1 MFDLRYHVA
10 SLAAVFLALL
20 IGILVGVGISG
31 RVDEQQNDLLRERID
46 RLEAEV
52 QSAGEQRAGLAREQK
67 AARAFME
74 DAYPQLIEDRLKGK
88 RIAVLFVGSVHTGL
102 RDQVERTLA
111 DAGARRP
118 LRVRA
123 LNLPMNV
130 EQVDKALDG
139 HADLERYR
147 GDSALDDLG
156 RELGTEF
163 VSGGQTP
170 AWDVLTPLLVKERA
184 GRLTRPA
191 DGVVVVRTTD
201 PQRGETARFL
211 AAFYAG
217 LADSGVPAVGV
228 ETAGENP
235 SAVPV
240 WSRNG
245 LSTVDDVELRAGR
258 LALALLLAGGRPGS
272 YGLKETA
279 DDGLVPPLESVPTE
293 AGG

>member
-31 RVDEQQNDLLRERID
+31 R
-46 RLEAEV
+46 
-52 QSAGEQRAGLAREQK
+52 EQRAGLAREQK

-74 DAYPQLIEDRLKGK
+74 DAYPQLIADRLKGK
-88 RIAVLFVGSVHTGL
+88 RIAILFVGSVNTGV
-102 RDQVERTLA
+102 RDQVERALA
-111 DAGARRP
+111 EAGARRP
-118 LRVRA
+118 LRMRA

-130 EQVDKALDG
+130 EQVDRALDG

-147 GDSALDDLG
+147 GDGSLADLG

-163 VSGGQTP
+163 VVGGQTP
-170 AWDVLTPLLVKERA
+170 AWDALTPVLVKERA
-184 GRLTRPA
+184 GRLSRSA
-191 DGVVVVRTTD
+191 DGAVVVRTTE

-211 AAFYAG
+211 AAFYSG

-228 ETAGENP
+228 ETSRANP

-240 WSRNG
+240 WSRND
-245 LSTVDDVELRAGR
+245 LSTVDDVDQRAGR
-258 LALALLLAGGRPGS
+258 LALTLLLAGGRPGD

-279 DDGLVPPLESVPTE
+279 DDGLVPPLDSVPTE

>member
-52 QSAGEQRAGLAREQK
+52 QSAGEQRAGLVREQK
-67 AARAFME
+67 AGRAFME
-74 DAYPQLIEDRLKGK
+74 DAYPQLIDDRLKGK

-102 RDQVERTLA
+102 RDQVERALA

-118 LRVRA
+118 VRMRA
-123 LNLPMNV
+123 LNLPMNL
-130 EQVDKALDG
+130 EQVDQALDG
-139 HADLERYR
+139 QAELERYR
-147 GDSALDDLG
+147 GDGNLEDLG

-163 VSGGQTP
+163 VVGGQTP
-170 AWDVLTPLLVKERA
+170 AWDALTPVLVKERS
-184 GRLTRPA
+184 GRLSRPA
-191 DGVVVVRTTD
+191 DGAVVVRTTE

-211 AAFYAG
+211 GAFYGG
-217 LADSGVPAVGV
+217 LANSGVPVVGV
-228 ETAGENP
+228 ERAEENP

-240 WSRNG
+240 WSRAG
-245 LSTVDDVELRAGR
+245 LSTVDDVDERSGR
-258 LALALLLAGGRPGS
+258 LALALLLAGGRSGD

-279 DDGLVPPLESVPTE
+279 DDGLVPPLDSVPTE

>member
-52 QSAGEQRAGLAREQK
+52 QNAGEQRAGLAREQK

-74 DAYPQLIEDRLKGK
+74 DAYPQLIADRLKGK
-88 RIAVLFVGSVHTGL
+88 RIAILFVGSVNTGV
-102 RDQVERTLA
+102 RDQVERALA
-111 DAGARRP
+111 EAGARRP
-118 LRVRA
+118 LRMRA

-130 EQVDKALDG
+130 EQVDRVLDG

-147 GDSALDDLG
+147 GDGSLADLG

-163 VSGGQTP
+163 VVGGQTP
-170 AWDVLTPLLVKERA
+170 AWDALTPVLVKERA
-184 GRLTRPA
+184 GRLSRSA
-191 DGVVVVRTTD
+191 DGAVVVRTTE

-211 AAFYAG
+211 AAFYSG

-228 ETAGENP
+228 ETSRANP

-240 WSRNG
+240 WSQND
-245 LSTVDDVELRAGR
+245 LSTVDDVDQRAGR
-258 LALALLLAGGRPGS
+258 LALALLLAGGRPGD

-279 DDGLVPPLESVPTE
+279 GDGLVPPLDSVPTE

>member
-1 MFDLRYHVA
+1 
-10 SLAAVFLALL
+10 
-20 IGILVGVGISG
+20 VGISG

-52 QSAGEQRAGLAREQK
+52 QNAGDQRAGLVREQK

-74 DAYPQLIEDRLKGK
+74 DAYPQLIADRLKGK
-88 RIAVLFVGSVHTGL
+88 RIAILFVGSVNTGV
-102 RDQVERTLA
+102 RDQVVRALA

-118 LRVRA
+118 LRLRA

-130 EQVDKALDG
+130 EQVDRALDG

-147 GDSALDDLG
+147 GDGSLADLG

-163 VSGGQTP
+163 VVGGQTP
-170 AWDVLTPLLVKERA
+170 AWDALTPVLVKERA
-184 GRLTRPA
+184 GRLSRTA
-191 DGVVVVRTTD
+191 DGAVVVRTSD

-211 AAFYAG
+211 AAFYSG
-217 LADSGVPAVGV
+217 LADSGVPVVGV
-228 ETAGENP
+228 ETSGANP

-240 WSRNG
+240 WSEND
-245 LSTVDDVELRAGR
+245 LSTVDHIDVRSGR
-258 LALALLLAGGRPGS
+258 LALALLLAGGRPGD

-279 DDGLVPPLESVPTE
+279 DDGLLPPLDSVPTE

>member
-52 QSAGEQRAGLAREQK
+52 QSAGEQRSGLVREQK

-102 RDQVERTLA
+102 RDQVVRALT
-111 DAGARRP
+111 DAGARPP
-118 LRVRA
+118 LRLRA
-123 LNLPMNV
+123 LNLPMSV
-130 EQVDKALDG
+130 ERVDRALDG
-139 HADLERYR
+139 QAELERFR
-147 GDSALDDLG
+147 GEGALEDLG

-163 VSGGQTP
+163 VAGGQTP
-170 AWDVLTPLLVKERA
+170 AWDALTPVLVKERS
-184 GRLTRPA
+184 GRMSRPA
-191 DGVVVVRTTD
+191 DGAVVVRTSE

-211 AAFYAG
+211 GALYSG
-217 LADSGVPAVGV
+217 LADTGVPVVGV
-228 ETAGENP
+228 ERAEENP
-235 SAVPV
+235 SAVPI
-240 WSRNG
+240 WSRTG
-245 LSTVDDVELRAGR
+245 LSTVDDVDERSGR
-258 LALALLLAGGRPGS
+258 LALALLLAGGRPGD

-279 DDGLVPPLESVPTE
+279 DDGLVPPLDSVPTE

>member
-52 QSAGEQRAGLAREQK
+52 QSAGEQRAGLVREQK

-74 DAYPQLIEDRLKGK
+74 DAYPRLIEDRLKGK

-102 RDQVERTLA
+102 RDQVERALA
-111 DAGARRP
+111 DAGARTP
-118 LRVRA
+118 LRLRA

-130 EQVDKALDG
+130 EQVDQALEG
-139 HADLERYR
+139 QADLERLR
-147 GDSALDDLG
+147 GNGALEGLG

-163 VSGGQTP
+163 VIGGQTP
-170 AWDVLTPLLVKERA
+170 AWDALTPVLVKERS
-184 GRLTRPA
+184 GRLSRPA
-191 DGVVVVRTTD
+191 DGVVVVRTTG

-211 AAFYAG
+211 SGFYAG

-228 ETAGENP
+228 ERVEENP

-240 WSRNG
+240 WSRTG
-245 LSTVDDVELRAGR
+245 LSTVDDVDERSGR
-258 LALALLLAGGRPGS
+258 LALALLLAGGRSGD

-279 DDGLVPPLESVPTE
+279 DDGLVPPLDSVPAE

>member
-52 QSAGEQRAGLAREQK
+52 QNAGEQRAGLVREQK

-74 DAYPQLIEDRLKGK
+74 DAYPQLIADRLKGK
-88 RIAVLFVGSVHTGL
+88 RIAILFVGSVKTGV
-102 RDQVERTLA
+102 RDQVERALA
-111 DAGARRP
+111 EAGARRP
-118 LRVRA
+118 LRMRA

-130 EQVDKALDG
+130 EQVDRALDG

-147 GDSALDDLG
+147 GNGSLADLG

-163 VSGGQTP
+163 VVGGQTP
-170 AWDVLTPLLVKERA
+170 AWDALTPVLVKERA
-184 GRLTRPA
+184 GRLSRQA
-191 DGVVVVRTTD
+191 DGAVVVRTTD

-211 AAFYAG
+211 AAFYSG
-217 LADSGVPAVGV
+217 LADSGVPAIGV
-228 ETAGENP
+228 ETSGANP

-240 WSRNG
+240 WSQND
-245 LSTVDDVELRAGR
+245 LSTVDDVDQRAGR
-258 LALALLLAGGRPGS
+258 LALALLLAGGRPGD

-279 DDGLVPPLESVPTE
+279 DDGLVPPLDSVPTE

>member
-52 QSAGEQRAGLAREQK
+52 QNAGEQRAGLAREQK

-74 DAYPQLIEDRLKGK
+74 DAYPQLIADRLKGK
-88 RIAVLFVGSVHTGL
+88 RIAILFVGSVNTGV
-102 RDQVERTLA
+102 RDQVERALA
-111 DAGARRP
+111 EAGARRP
-118 LRVRA
+118 LRMRA

-130 EQVDKALDG
+130 EQVDRALDG

-147 GDSALDDLG
+147 GDGSLADLG

-163 VSGGQTP
+163 VVGGQTP
-170 AWDVLTPLLVKERA
+170 AWDALTPVLVKERA
-184 GRLTRPA
+184 GRLSRSA
-191 DGVVVVRTTD
+191 DGAVVVRTTE

-211 AAFYAG
+211 AAFYSG

-228 ETAGENP
+228 ETSRANP

-240 WSRNG
+240 WSQND
-245 LSTVDDVELRAGR
+245 LSTVDDVDQRAGR
-258 LALALLLAGGRPGS
+258 LALTLLLAGGRPGD

-279 DDGLVPPLESVPTE
+279 DDGLVPPLDSVPTE

>member
-52 QSAGEQRAGLAREQK
+52 QNAGEQRAGLVREQK

-74 DAYPQLIEDRLKGK
+74 DAYPQLIADRLKGK
-88 RIAVLFVGSVHTGL
+88 RIAILFVGSVNTGV
-102 RDQVERTLA
+102 RDQVERALA
-111 DAGARRP
+111 EAGARRP
-118 LRVRA
+118 LRMRA

-130 EQVDKALDG
+130 EQVDRALDG

-147 GDSALDDLG
+147 GDGSLADLG

-163 VSGGQTP
+163 VVGGQTP
-170 AWDVLTPLLVKERA
+170 AWDALTPVLVRERA
-184 GRLTRPA
+184 GRLSRSA
-191 DGVVVVRTTD
+191 DGAVVVRTTE

-211 AAFYAG
+211 AAFYSG
-217 LADSGVPAVGV
+217 LADNGVPAVGV
-228 ETAGENP
+228 ETSRANP

-240 WSRNG
+240 WSRND
-245 LSTVDDVELRAGR
+245 LSTVDDVDQRAGR
-258 LALALLLAGGRPGS
+258 LALALLLAGGRPGD

-279 DDGLVPPLESVPTE
+279 DDGLAPPLDSVPTE

>member
-52 QSAGEQRAGLAREQK
+52 QSAGEQRAGLVREQK

-102 RDQVERTLA
+102 RDQVERALA
-111 DAGARRP
+111 DAGARRA
-118 LRVRA
+118 LRLRA

-130 EQVDKALDG
+130 EQVDRALDG
-139 HADLERYR
+139 HAELERFR
-147 GDSALDDLG
+147 GDGALEDLG
-156 RELGTEF
+156 RELGREF
-163 VSGGQTP
+163 VAGGQTP
-170 AWDVLTPLLVKERA
+170 AWDVLTPVLVKERA
-184 GRLTRPA
+184 GRLSRPA
-191 DGVVVVRTTD
+191 DGAVVVRTTG

-211 AAFYAG
+211 AGFYAG

-228 ETAGENP
+228 ERVEENP
-235 SAVPV
+235 SAVPI
-240 WSRNG
+240 WSRTG
-245 LSTVDDVELRAGR
+245 LSTVDDVDERSGR
-258 LALALLLAGGRPGS
+258 LALALLLAGGRTGD

-279 DDGLVPPLESVPTE
+279 DDGLVPPLDSVPTE

>member
-52 QSAGEQRAGLAREQK
+52 QNAGEQRAGLAREQK

-74 DAYPQLIEDRLKGK
+74 DAYPQLIADRLKGK
-88 RIAVLFVGSVHTGL
+88 RIAILFVGSVNTGV
-102 RDQVERTLA
+102 RDQVERALA
-111 DAGARRP
+111 EAGARRP
-118 LRVRA
+118 LRMRA

-130 EQVDKALDG
+130 EQVDRALDG

-147 GDSALDDLG
+147 GDGSLADLG

-163 VSGGQTP
+163 VVGGQTP
-170 AWDVLTPLLVKERA
+170 AWDALTPVLVKERA
-184 GRLTRPA
+184 GRLSRSA
-191 DGVVVVRTTD
+191 DGAVVVRTTE

-211 AAFYAG
+211 AAFYSG

-228 ETAGENP
+228 ETSRANP

-240 WSRNG
+240 WSRND
-245 LSTVDDVELRAGR
+245 LSTVDDVDQRAGR
-258 LALALLLAGGRPGS
+258 LALTLLLAGGRPGD

-279 DDGLVPPLESVPTE
+279 DDGLVPPLDSVPTE